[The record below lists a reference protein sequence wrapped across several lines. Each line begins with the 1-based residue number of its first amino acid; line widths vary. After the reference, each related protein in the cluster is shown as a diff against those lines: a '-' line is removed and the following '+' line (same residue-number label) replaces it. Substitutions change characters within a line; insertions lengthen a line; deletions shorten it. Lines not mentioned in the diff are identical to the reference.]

1 MIGTRAG
8 RILSA
13 VGATALIAGLFLTWY
28 HIDRAVGPTDTTGWQ
43 TFTRLRWLIL
53 LGAVVLLATA
63 VVRQTRAVLLAR
75 FFLGLVLGALILRRI
90 IDPPNIANIS
100 SQFGVF
106 VGVLGA
112 ACAVLGGLV
121 DTSREVIDRYPDLAF
136 WREPVAE
143 LGPGGGG
150 AVSVSRRPP
159 ERGRPDTVDSTA
171 EEL

>member
-1 MIGTRAG
+1 MIPTVTAPKSTRRSPRPSSRRRVCFPWHDDDSEGDPMIGTRAG

-53 LGAVVLLATA
+53 LGAVVLLVTA

-75 FFLGLVLGALILRRI
+75 FFLGVVLGALILRRI

-100 SQFGVF
+100 
-106 VGVLGA
+106 
-112 ACAVLGGLV
+112 
-121 DTSREVIDRYPDLAF
+121 
-136 WREPVAE
+136 
-143 LGPGGGG
+143 
-150 AVSVSRRPP
+150 
-159 ERGRPDTVDSTA
+159 
-171 EEL
+171 